1 MCVLKRHEA
10 QAQAAAKGKE
20 RELIWIFSP
29 LKESRISKFSS
40 CVVVW
45 QAPVILTHTQFKLR
59 LPVSANVPAWGR
71 LLGIRFSI

>member
-45 QAPVILTHTQFKLR
+45 QAPVILTHT
-59 LPVSANVPAWGR
+59 V
-71 LLGIRFSI
+71 